1 MLEAVFDASS
11 EVLQASDEQEQV
23 TSLRGQLYLRSQLL
37 LEARRALL
45 RTANPKRKLILVDE
59 AVGVSVNQTGNRLLH
74 LGDLRFY
81 RIQIRINLGRRQ
93 APPVLVLESLRVF
106 KQSADLSPDGRLEQV
121 ASDLGICAYTP
132 TAESIS
138 VSAGATVVNI
148 IDELSAS
155 TSLPQSL
162 RVICVSA
169 GTAAGEA
176 LEKTTRMSA
185 TFARPRAIL
194 AKLFLSRFE

>member
-1 MLEAVFDASS
+1 MEAVFDASS
-11 EVLQASDEQEQV
+11 EVLQACDQQEQF
-23 TSLRGQLYLRSQLL
+23 TSLRGQLYLGPQLF

-45 RTANPKRKLILVDE
+45 RTANPKHKLILVDE
-59 AVGVSVNQTGNRLLH
+59 AVGVSINQTGYGLLH

-81 RIQIRINLGRRQ
+81 RIQVRINLGRSQ

-121 ASDLGICAYTP
+121 ASDLVIRAYPP
-132 TAESIS
+132 TAESIG
-138 VSAGATVVNI
+138 VSAGAAVVDI

-162 RVICVSA
+162 RVICISA

-176 LEKTTRMSA
+176 LEKTTRMPA
-185 TFARPRAIL
+185 TFASPRAIL